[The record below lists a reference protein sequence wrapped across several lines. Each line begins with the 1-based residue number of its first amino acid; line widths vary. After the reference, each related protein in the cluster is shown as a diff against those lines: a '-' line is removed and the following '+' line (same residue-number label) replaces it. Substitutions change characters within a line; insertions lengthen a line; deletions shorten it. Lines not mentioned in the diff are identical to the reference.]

1 MSLPLTTAD
10 LAMFAKIGV
19 GPELL
24 ARAKIHRVSD
34 AEARELLALNGA
46 HGDMSGIVFPYFS
59 PVTGFR
65 VAARVRRDN
74 PEIDEKGHEKN
85 KYMAGYGDRRHLYLV
100 PESESLLA
108 DLTVPAVV
116 VEAEKSALAIEL
128 WAKRTGRRIL
138 PIATGGCWSYR
149 GRIGKT
155 ENAGGHRVD
164 EVGPLPDLQWCR
176 KRRTYI
182 LYDANVATNPKV
194 RAARR
199 DLARELVKL
208 EAEVRVLNLPQ
219 GTGNGPDDFIG
230 LRGDAAFEAL
240 FETGTLTTKSGNT
253 RSLLTNA
260 MALLRESPEW
270 TDVLAYNEFSLYVT
284 TKKPAPWQTE
294 GGSNWTDY
302 DDSRTTEWLQR
313 HDVLVSTPAA
323 AEAVQTVAKE
333 NRFHPVRDYL
343 NSLEWDQ
350 TPRLDSWLSGY
361 LGVEPSPFVA
371 AVGTRWMISAVA
383 RIFRPG
389 CQADY
394 TLLLEGKQGI
404 QKSTA
409 LQILAGDDWFTDH
422 ISDLGSKDSRIEL
435 HGKWIIEF
443 SELATVRRGE
453 LEKVKAFLT
462 ARIDHFRMPYG
473 RRSEAVPRSCV
484 FAASVN
490 DQTPFTDPTG
500 NRRWWPV
507 RCGLIAI
514 GALRRDRDQLWA
526 EAYARFKD
534 GHVWW
539 LETAELNLLATSA
552 QDERYD
558 PGVWDDVILDWI
570 ENPTQ
575 GFDREQDTAI
585 PLEPYN
591 SDETRV
597 TVSDVL
603 LHCIGKPLDQIK
615 QPDQNQ
621 VVRCLTHAG
630 WKRKQAGKGPERG
643 KWFYLRPDVTS
654 VTTM

>member
-1 MSLPLTTAD
+1 MT
-10 LAMFAKIGV
+10 
-19 GPELL
+19 
-24 ARAKIHRVSD
+24 
-34 AEARELLALNGA
+34 
-46 HGDMSGIVFPYFS
+46 
-59 PVTGFR
+59 
-65 VAARVRRDN
+65 
-74 PEIDEKGHEKN
+74 
-85 KYMAGYGDRRHLYLV
+85 
-100 PESESLLA
+100 
-108 DLTVPAVV
+108 
-116 VEAEKSALAIEL
+116 
-128 WAKRTGRRIL
+128 
-138 PIATGGCWSYR
+138 
-149 GRIGKT
+149 
-155 ENAGGHRVD
+155 
-164 EVGPLPDLQWCR
+164 
-176 KRRTYI
+176 
-182 LYDANVATNPKV
+182 
-194 RAARR
+194 
-199 DLARELVKL
+199 
-208 EAEVRVLNLPQ
+208 
-219 GTGNGPDDFIG
+219 
-230 LRGDAAFEAL
+230 
-240 FETGTLTTKSGNT
+240 
-253 RSLLTNA
+253 
-260 MALLRESPEW
+260 LLRESPEW
-270 TDVLAYNEFSLYVT
+270 ADVLAYNEFSLYVT
-284 TKKPAPWQTE
+284 TKKPAPWQKV
-294 GGSNWTDY
+294 GGGNWTDY

-313 HDVLVSTPAA
+313 HDVLVPTPLT

-350 TPRLDSWLSGY
+350 TPRLDNWLSEY

-394 TLLLEGKQGI
+394 TLLFEGKQGI
-404 QKSTA
+404 QKSKA

-507 RCGLIAI
+507 RCGVIAI

-526 EAYARFKD
+526 EAYARFKA
-534 GHVWW
+534 GQVWY
-539 LETAELNLLATSA
+539 LETAELNQLATSE

-558 PGVWDDVILDWI
+558 PGVWDEVILDWI

-575 GFDREQDTAI
+575 RLDFEDHNAVGI
-585 PLEPYN
+585 PIEPYN

-597 TVSDVL
+597 TVTDVL

-621 VVRCLTHAG
+621 VVRCLIHAG
-630 WKRKQAGKGPERG
+630 WKRKQTGKGPERG

-654 VTTM
+654 VTSMSPVL